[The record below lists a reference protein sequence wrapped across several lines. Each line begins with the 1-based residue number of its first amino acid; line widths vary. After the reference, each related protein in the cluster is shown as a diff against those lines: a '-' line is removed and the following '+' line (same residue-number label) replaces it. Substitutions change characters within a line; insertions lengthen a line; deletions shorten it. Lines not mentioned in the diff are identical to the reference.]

1 MTFKSQIK
9 LFYNSTEQILMTNA
23 DADKFKQNVL
33 YTVIHLNFKLDIIL
47 NIWSVWSR
55 CQIIEGYFQI
65 DKYRAAFIVLPRG
78 REGCSEGGREDCEGE
93 GVWKR

>member
-1 MTFKSQIK
+1 M
-9 LFYNSTEQILMTNA
+9 
-23 DADKFKQNVL
+23 L

-78 REGCSEGGREDCEGE
+78 REGCSEGGREDCSEGGRE
-93 GVWKR
+93 GGLFRGRKGGRVVQRKEGREDCSE